1 MQSFSEIDT
10 TSKRASKAAGFTW
23 GIAEEIGK
31 NMRNLEMF
39 GLPGIKNL
47 NLYFRKIKKKP
58 NEKPKSIEKKNKPKS
73 KEFCP
78 IYCGV
83 AFLDNCK
90 KLENLKLIKFFN
102 VSYPL
107 LFLPFLSRSSE
118 IVGKKILVKYEKN
131 NFLLNFDKSIFSN
144 NSNNQIVSKAKEI
157 SIEFLENNN
166 SFSLKEWKELYK
178 LSEETFVEESD
189 SLKKKGAGAGLTDND

>member
-23 GIAEEIGK
+23 GVAEEIGK

-58 NEKPKSIEKKNKPKS
+58 NEKPKNIEKKNKPKS

-144 NSNNQIVSKAKEI
+144 NSNNKIVSKAKEI

>member
-31 NMRNLEMF
+31 SIRSLELF
-39 GLPGIKNL
+39 GLPGIINL
-47 NLYFRKIKKKP
+47 NLYLKKIKK
-58 NEKPKSIEKKNKPKS
+58 NHPKKLNRIDKENKLQN
-73 KEFCP
+73 KELCP

-83 AFLDNCK
+83 AFLDQCK
-90 KLENLKLIKFFN
+90 QLENLLSIKFYN

-107 LFLPFLSRSSE
+107 LILPFISKASE
-118 IVGKKILVKYEKN
+118 ILGKKILVQFN
-131 NFLLNFDKSIFSN
+131 NTSFLTNFNKSIL
-144 NSNNQIVSKAKEI
+144 SKNIDKKVNPLANEI
-157 SIEFLENNN
+157 SIEFLENKN
-166 SFSLKEWKELYK
+166 SFSDQDWNELYK

-189 SLKKKGAGAGLTDND
+189 SLKHGGAGAGLTDND